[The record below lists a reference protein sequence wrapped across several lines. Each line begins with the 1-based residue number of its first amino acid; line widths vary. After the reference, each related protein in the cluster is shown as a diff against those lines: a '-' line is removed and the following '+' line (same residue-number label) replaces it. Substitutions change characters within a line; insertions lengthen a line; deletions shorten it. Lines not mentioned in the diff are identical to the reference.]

1 MAMLKVLEGLCS
13 VKDITKLKEE
23 ANPELVKKKPGE
35 NRRKV
40 ALTTSEKAHQDGLNV
55 DYNKFTNLTFEM
67 MKKTGVVRNK
77 SIKSPVKDFVKG
89 SAFANSQLGGS
100 ISIPPMSA
108 RLSSPGTSGNF
119 IRHQNY

>member
-67 MKKTGVVRNK
+67 MKLW
-77 SIKSPVKDFVKG
+77 
-89 SAFANSQLGGS
+89 AGG
-100 ISIPPMSA
+100 
-108 RLSSPGTSGNF
+108 
-119 IRHQNY
+119 